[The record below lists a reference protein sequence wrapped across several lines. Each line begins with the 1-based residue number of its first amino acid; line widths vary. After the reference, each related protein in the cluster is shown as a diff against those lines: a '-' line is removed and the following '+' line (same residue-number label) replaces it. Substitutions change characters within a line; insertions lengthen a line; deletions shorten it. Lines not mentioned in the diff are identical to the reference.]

1 MLKLLEV
8 NIKQFNDEPNFVD
21 EHGGLDV
28 EGIINAYNN
37 QDQSDDFEN
46 NSDENEEI
54 ETTETETE
62 TETEIETDSEGEEQ
76 QELGDE
82 GEPEPEPEPKPD
94 KRTPDQAF
102 AEMRRKLEATEPIAQ
117 WVQQLAEQQGFKDPQ
132 ELIDAYEQQRLARE
146 AEEKGIP
153 VDVYQRLAKLEE
165 ENRLK
170 DEAMFAE
177 RFNREVETTKD
188 KYNLTDEQINEV
200 FKFMGQ
206 NGYIDEKGRT
216 SIAFE
221 DAYILANRDT
231 LIQQAE
237 ERGRQAYL
245 EEKRKKQTQATPV
258 VGTHAKDKNGDDLDY
273 STEGI
278 FKTFEEHGIPI
289 D

>member
-62 TETEIETDSEGEEQ
+62 TEIESNPEGEEQ

-82 GEPEPEPEPKPD
+82 GEPEPEPEPEPE

-188 KYNLTDEQINEV
+188 KYNLSDEQINEV
-200 FKFMGQ
+200 FQFMGQ

>member
-62 TETEIETDSEGEEQ
+62 TEIESNPEGEEQ

-188 KYNLTDEQINEV
+188 KYNLSDEQINEV
-200 FKFMGQ
+200 FQFMGQ

-258 VGTHAKDKNGDDLDY
+258 VGTHAKDKDGDDLDY
-273 STEGI
+273 STESI